1 VTGTRA
7 AEPHKKLG
15 GFMRPL
21 KDYSNIKGFNYSLAS
36 LKDYNH
42 EIEVRNMG
50 YAKRLTL
57 NSCRLFMHME
67 DWKKD
72 SERFLDNLRD
82 FMTVAYDHGITTT
95 PILLMPYFT
104 DDQTPYW
111 LSEDHSCSPIPGCY
125 YPENYSI
132 GEAYVSDI
140 INAVA
145 SHPGL
150 LFWDVM
156 NEPSWHGFLL
166 SVDDPQEKQKR
177 LDMVWDFVRHFIK
190 FVREKDPV
198 NALGVGHTF
207 IEDTEY
213 SKTGEMVDII
223 IFHDYLETRSRVEAT
238 CRRAVELSQKYGK
251 PVINNETGCLCRSN
265 PYDMAVETADRYGI
279 GWYLFELMIEEE
291 GGMWSKVHGIV
302 YPDGTVR
309 DPSIVAAI
317 LGFFRNRNE
326 TAIQSDV
333 NQEGHAD
340 KAIAAARDAL
350 EKRAGAEE
358 LLEAAENVANLLEAG
373 ELVPMAVPPTA
384 RIAAYRRSE
393 KKDIREIRSFLYNLV
408 CRLKE
413 GCDIV

>member
-1 VTGTRA
+1 MTGTRA

-104 DDQTPYW
+104 D
-111 LSEDHSCSPIPGCY
+111 
-125 YPENYSI
+125 
-132 GEAYVSDI
+132 AYVSDI

-213 SKTGEMVDII
+213 SKTGELVDII
-223 IFHDYLETRSRVEAT
+223 IFHDYLETRSRVEGT

-384 RIAAYRRSE
+384 RIAAYRRAE

>member
-1 VTGTRA
+1 
-7 AEPHKKLG
+7 
-15 GFMRPL
+15 
-21 KDYSNIKGFNYSLAS
+21 
-36 LKDYNH
+36 
-42 EIEVRNMG
+42 
-50 YAKRLTL
+50 
-57 NSCRLFMHME
+57 
-67 DWKKD
+67 
-72 SERFLDNLRD
+72 
-82 FMTVAYDHGITTT
+82 
-95 PILLMPYFT
+95 
-104 DDQTPYW
+104 
-111 LSEDHSCSPIPGCY
+111 
-125 YPENYSI
+125 
-132 GEAYVSDI
+132 
-140 INAVA
+140 
-145 SHPGL
+145 
-150 LFWDVM
+150 
-156 NEPSWHGFLL
+156 
-166 SVDDPQEKQKR
+166 
-177 LDMVWDFVRHFIK
+177 
-190 FVREKDPV
+190 
-198 NALGVGHTF
+198 
-207 IEDTEY
+207 
-213 SKTGEMVDII
+213 
-223 IFHDYLETRSRVEAT
+223 
-238 CRRAVELSQKYGK
+238 VELSQKYGK

>member
-1 VTGTRA
+1 MK
-7 AEPHKKLG
+7 PQ
-15 GFMRPL
+15 
-21 KDYSNIKGFNYSLAS
+21 KDYSYIKGFNYSLES
-36 LKDYNH
+36 IDRYSH

-57 NSCRLFMHME
+57 NSCRLFMRME

-72 SERFLDNLRD
+72 AEKFLACLKD
-82 FMTVAYDHGITTT
+82 FMTVAWEHGITTT

-104 DDQTPYW
+104 EDQTPYW
-111 LSEDHSCSPIPGCY
+111 LAEDHSCAPIPGCFY
-125 YPENYSI
+125 KENYPQ
-132 GEAYVSDI
+132 GEAYVADI
-140 INAVA
+140 IAAVA
-145 SHPGL
+145 DHPGL

-156 NEPSWHGFLL
+156 NEPSWHGFML
-166 SVDDPQEKQKR
+166 SVDDPVEKQRR
-177 LDMVWDFVRHFIK
+177 LDMVWEFVHHFIR

-213 SKTGEMVDII
+213 SQTGEMVDII
-223 IFHDYLETRSRVEAT
+223 IFHDYLETRSKVEAT
-238 CRRAVELSQKYGK
+238 CRRALELSKKYGK

-265 PYDMAVETADRYGI
+265 PYDMAVETANKYGI

-291 GGMWSKVHGIV
+291 GEMWSRVHGIV

-333 NQEGHAD
+333 NQEGYAD
-340 KAIAAARDAL
+340 KAIAAAMDAL
-350 EKRAGAEE
+350 KRKAGAEE
-358 LLEAAENVANLLEAG
+358 LLEAAESVANLLEAG
-373 ELVPMAVPPTA
+373 ELISMAVPPTA
-384 RIAAYRRSE
+384 KIAAYHRTE
-393 KKDIREIRSFLYNLV
+393 KKDIMEIRAFLYDLV
-408 CRLKE
+408 QKLKE
-413 GCDIV
+413 GCAII

>member
-1 VTGTRA
+1 M
-7 AEPHKKLG
+7 K
-15 GFMRPL
+15 PL
-21 KDYSNIKGFNYSLAS
+21 KDYSHIKGFNYSLAS
-36 LKDYNH
+36 LQNYNH
-42 EIEVRNMG
+42 AVEVRNMG

-57 NSCRLFMHME
+57 NSCRLFMHMD

-72 SERFLDNLRD
+72 PEGFLANLKD
-82 FMTVAYDHGITTT
+82 FMQVAWEHDITTT

-104 DDQTPYW
+104 EDQTPYW
-111 LSEDHSCSPIPGCY
+111 LAEDHSCSPIPGCY
-125 YPENYSI
+125 LEENWGI
-132 GEAYVSDI
+132 GERYVADI
-140 INAVA
+140 IGAVA
-145 SHPGL
+145 DHPGL

-166 SVDDPQEKQKR
+166 SVDDEEEKQR
-177 LDMVWDFVRHFIK
+177 RYELVWKFVRHFIS
-190 FVREKDPV
+190 FVRQQDPV

-213 SKTGEMVDII
+213 SKTGDMVDII

-238 CRRAVELSQKYGK
+238 CRRALELSEKYGK

-265 PYDMAVETADRYGI
+265 PYDMAVETANKYGI

-291 GGMWSKVHGIV
+291 GSMWGRVHGIV

-326 TAIQSDV
+326 TALGSDV

-340 KAIAAARDAL
+340 KAVCQALDAL
-350 EKRAGAEE
+350 ARKAPAEE
-358 LLEAAENVANLLEAG
+358 LLEAAEYVANLLEAG

-384 RIAAYRRSE
+384 KIAQYRREE
-393 KKDIREIRSFLYNLV
+393 KKDVKEIRSFLYGLV
-408 CRLKE
+408 GQLKE
-413 GCDIV
+413 ACEIP

>member
-1 VTGTRA
+1 
-7 AEPHKKLG
+7 
-15 GFMRPL
+15 
-21 KDYSNIKGFNYSLAS
+21 
-36 LKDYNH
+36 
-42 EIEVRNMG
+42 
-50 YAKRLTL
+50 
-57 NSCRLFMHME
+57 
-67 DWKKD
+67 
-72 SERFLDNLRD
+72 
-82 FMTVAYDHGITTT
+82 
-95 PILLMPYFT
+95 
-104 DDQTPYW
+104 
-111 LSEDHSCSPIPGCY
+111 
-125 YPENYSI
+125 
-132 GEAYVSDI
+132 
-140 INAVA
+140 
-145 SHPGL
+145 
-150 LFWDVM
+150 
-156 NEPSWHGFLL
+156 
-166 SVDDPQEKQKR
+166 
-177 LDMVWDFVRHFIK
+177 
-190 FVREKDPV
+190 
-198 NALGVGHTF
+198 
-207 IEDTEY
+207 
-213 SKTGEMVDII
+213 MVDII